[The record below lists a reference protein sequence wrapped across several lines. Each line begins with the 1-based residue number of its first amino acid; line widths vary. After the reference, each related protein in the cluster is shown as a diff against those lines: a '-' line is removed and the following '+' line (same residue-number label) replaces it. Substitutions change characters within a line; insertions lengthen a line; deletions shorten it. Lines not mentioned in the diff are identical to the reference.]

1 VNAGNTSSRP
11 PLDPTATWDR
21 PLRVQFVHGLESGP
35 GSSKAAYLAKHF
47 DAVAIGMD
55 TSSFEASV
63 AAQAE
68 QVRARPPD
76 VLVGSSFG
84 GAVTLA
90 LLQRGIF
97 SGPSVLLAPAYRHF
111 HVEERIPD
119 RLRVLI
125 VHGRKDTVVPVED
138 SRALS
143 KTGTPGRVELVEVDD
158 EHRLPTLLEGDRLA
172 SLVRRSFLL
181 GAPPDTV
188 RPPR

>member
-1 VNAGNTSSRP
+1 LSREFVSSRP
-11 PLDPTATWDR
+11 PADPTATWDR

-35 GSSKAAYLAKHF
+35 GSSKATYLAKHF
-47 DAVAIGMD
+47 ETVTIGMD
-55 TSSFEASV
+55 TSSFEGSV

-68 QVRARPPD
+68 QIRARAPD
-76 VLVGSSFG
+76 AIVGSSFG
-84 GAVTLA
+84 GAVVLA
-90 LLQRGIF
+90 LLQRAIF
-97 SGPSVLLAPAYRHF
+97 AGPSVLLAPAHRHF
-111 HVEERIPD
+111 GVEERVPD

-125 VHGRKDTVVPVED
+125 VHGRKDSVVSIDD
-138 SRALS
+138 SRALA

-172 SLVRRSFLL
+172 SLVRRAFLL